1 MQIQVTIKDGH
12 IVPDRPFRFKQERFV
27 ITVEDSVIVPDD
39 AKPSQSFS
47 PGVMEM
53 MGKIERVL
61 GENYQYV
68 DNGQTDNERFTEALA
83 QSGKYK

>member
-1 MQIQVTIKDGH
+1 MQIHVTYKNGQ

-27 ITVEDSVIVPDD
+27 ITIEDSIVVLDD
-39 AKPSQSFS
+39 NKPSKSFS
-47 PGVMEM
+47 PSVVEM
-53 MGKIERVL
+53 VEKVEGVL

-68 DNGQTDNERFTEALA
+68 DDGRTDNERFTEVLK